1 MKAHRLIFSY
11 GKSSELYVKIKL
23 RPEYWKLIQDLAT
36 LLDNMASSGPVE
48 FARFDPWKKYL
59 ATCVRTLDNHSI
71 RVQGVEVTQ
80 ASINTNFTLE
90 SGAKVTAIRWLSE
103 GGNLILGVGL
113 SRGAIIL
120 YSPWMNQTI
129 AVLDTPSQLAV
140 EDLHYSKLTTSLWS
154 CDNGGNIFEWNL
166 ETFVLKQAISLNEL
180 LEASENISRIAT
192 IKHNGIPHLLV
203 GSSSVYLISIS
214 QRQVIKTFPGHVRSV
229 NSILPASPDSDLFF
243 TSALGDEFVNL
254 YSTSSMSNT
263 AAFVAQSSVTEIE
276 FSKTNS
282 SSVLVMTTEMGDIE
296 VFNNPLKE
304 EAKISLDDASSKKKR
319 KQASSVK
326 TRSSDAVLKMALPE
340 SQTKTSVGDNLNPN
354 AVTVADD
361 YILFSWLENMHIQ
374 CFETVRW
381 LSDLGDLTL
390 QGVVTIEK
398 SSPNLRRPEH
408 SLRGHDIAA
417 PVHYNEANAIVTEG
431 GNLKDVA
438 NDTDDENNEE
448 SLVEKLERISTDK
461 HQKQQKKKLKTT
473 SDNVPTLAVVLSQSL
488 RNNDHSLLE
497 SVLAN
502 RDPTI
507 IESTIS
513 RLEPTLAVVLL
524 ERLTERL
531 ARHTTKFDQLNYWL
545 KWILIIHGGFL
556 SSLPNLNVQLSGLH
570 ATLLKKA
577 DALPRLLELQGRIN
591 ILYQQSEIKK
601 GILANTNEDI
611 DSEESDNEYI
621 EELDDVEFLENGG
634 DEEMLDPEEGSEE
647 YLVDEPIL
655 EGRSESFLEAT
666 SEGEEGYSDN
676 EAVANGEK
684 VDSLQKI

>member
-1 MKAHRLIFSY
+1 
-11 GKSSELYVKIKL
+11 
-23 RPEYWKLIQDLAT
+23 
-36 LLDNMASSGPVE
+36 MASSGPVE
-48 FARFDPWKKYL
+48 FARFDPSKKYL

-71 RVQGVEVTQ
+71 RVQGVGATQ
-80 ASINTNFTLE
+80 TSINTNFALE

-103 GGNLILGVGL
+103 GDNLVLGIGL

-129 AVLDTPSQLAV
+129 AVIETPSQLAV
-140 EDLHYSKLTTSLWS
+140 EDLHYSKLTRSVWS
-154 CDNGGNIFEWNL
+154 CDHGGNIFEWDL
-166 ETFVLKQAISLNEL
+166 EAFDLKQTISLNEL
-180 LEASENISRIAT
+180 LEALEDISRIAT
-192 IKHNGIPHLLV
+192 INHSGTPHLLV

-214 QRQVIKTFPGHVRSV
+214 QRKVIKTFPGHVQPV
-229 NSILPASPDSDLFF
+229 TSILPASPEGDLFF
-243 TSALGDEFVNL
+243 TSALNDQFVNL

-263 AAFVAQSSVTEIE
+263 AAFVAQSPVSEIA
-276 FSKTNS
+276 FANKHS
-282 SSVLVMTTEMGDIE
+282 SSILVMTTEMGDIE
-296 VFNNPLKE
+296 VFNNPFKDE
-304 EAKISLDDASSKKKR
+304 EKTSLDENSSKKKR

-340 SQTKTSVGDNLNPN
+340 SQTKTSIHNNLNPN
-354 AVTVADD
+354 AITIADD
-361 YILFSWLENMHIQ
+361 YILFSWLESMHIQ
-374 CFETVRW
+374 SFEAVRW
-381 LSDLGDLTL
+381 LSDLGDLIL
-390 QGVVTIEK
+390 QGVVKIEK

-408 SLRGHDIAA
+408 SLHGHDIAA

-448 SLVEKLERISTDK
+448 SLMEKLERISTDK
-461 HQKQQKKKLKTT
+461 QQKQQRKKLKATGNT
-473 SDNVPTLAVVLSQSL
+473 VPTLAVVLSQSL

-513 RLEPTLAVVLL
+513 RIEPTLAVVLL

-531 ARHTTKFDQLNYWL
+531 ARQTTKFDQLNYWL

-556 SSLPNLNVQLSGLH
+556 SSLPNLNVQLTGLH

-601 GILANTNEDI
+601 GILANTDENLESED
-611 DSEESDNEYI
+611 SDNEYI
-621 EELDDVEFLENGG
+621 EELDDVEFLGNGG
-634 DEEMLDPEEGSEE
+634 DEEMLDSDEDSEE
-647 YLVDEPIL
+647 SMVAEPIVEDQSDSIL
-655 EGRSESFLEAT
+655 DVT
-666 SEGEEGYSDN
+666 SEGEEGYSDT

-684 VDSLQKI
+684 VNK